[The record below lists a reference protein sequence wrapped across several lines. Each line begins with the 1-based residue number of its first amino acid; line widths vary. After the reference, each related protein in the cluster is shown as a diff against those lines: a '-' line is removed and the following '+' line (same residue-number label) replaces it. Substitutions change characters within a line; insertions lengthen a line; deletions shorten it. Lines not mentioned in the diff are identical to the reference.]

1 MDIIQKGKRGGLE
14 RIRESGGVTE
24 QVKRGFAKECP
35 TISPGLQSSRCL
47 RGAVAWL
54 RKPNRGLQLRVS
66 LCRLPQLV
74 LAPATGLRL
83 DSFMIA
89 FVRGTLVEAL
99 PHEAVVEVSGVG
111 YCVLIPLSTFDRLP
125 QIGGEVKLLTHHHV
139 TEREESLFGFGSAD
153 ERDLFRLLIDRVSG
167 IGPKMALAVLSGM
180 PVAAFK
186 EAVIQNDVKALS
198 RIKGLGTKTAER
210 IVLELK
216 DKVGVVSVWQDAESA
231 RIAHDGPREAQTD
244 AVLGLI
250 ALGYKQIEAQKAI
263 QAVVKHSGTS
273 PNATA
278 DQLIREALRM
288 AQ

>member
-1 MDIIQKGKRGGLE
+1 MLPWRRQIDIIQKGKRVRLE

-35 TISPGLQSSRCL
+35 
-47 RGAVAWL
+47 A
-54 RKPNRGLQLRVS
+54 VS
-66 LCRLPQLV
+66 LCRPPQLV

-83 DSFMIA
+83 DPFMIA

-125 QIGGEVKLLTHHHV
+125 QLGGEVKLLTHHHV

-250 ALGYKQIEAQKAI
+250 ALGYKQTEAQKAI